1 MRWAG
6 HVAHTGGKEK
16 CIQGYG
22 VVDHLEGLGIGE
34 GVLFKRN
41 DVGLREMDWSAARL
55 ELLV

>member
-1 MRWAG
+1 M
-6 HVAHTGGKEK
+6 AHTGGKEK